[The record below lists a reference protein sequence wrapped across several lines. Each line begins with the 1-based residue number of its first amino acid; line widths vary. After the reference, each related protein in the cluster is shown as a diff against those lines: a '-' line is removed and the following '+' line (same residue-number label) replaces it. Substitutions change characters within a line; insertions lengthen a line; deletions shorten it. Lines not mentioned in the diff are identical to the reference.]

1 MPNYKQ
7 FFIHSLKEFFYSCFI
22 ALTACL
28 LLPQVWLYNLFFS
41 LSNMIS
47 YIRFSFYTLLLSN
60 LCSGLLIF
68 FWGTRND
75 RFITFFLILNGTLL
89 GVTLAFLKNISII
102 AGLLFPH
109 AFFETPAIIALAAL
123 IRFYS
128 ASIST
133 QHKKISIQTIILC
146 FGLVIPL
153 FIISAFLEARSH
165 YGF

>member
-7 FFIHSLKEFFYSCFI
+7 FFLRSLKEFFYSCFI
-22 ALTACL
+22 AFTVSL
-28 LLPQVWLYNLFFS
+28 LLPQSWLYKLFFS
-41 LSNMIS
+41 FSSMIVH
-47 YIRFSFYTLLLSN
+47 IPFSFYSLLLSN
-60 LCSGLLIF
+60 FCSGLLIF
-68 FWGTRND
+68 FLGIRND
-75 RFITFFLILNGTLL
+75 RFITFFLILNGSLL
-89 GVTLAFLKNISII
+89 GISLAFLKNISII
-102 AGLLFPH
+102 TGLLFPH

-123 IRFYS
+123 IRLYS
-128 ASIST
+128 AGIGS